1 MPSGAPGIKV
11 SRLKDIE
18 PISQRNSVIS
28 DREVIRCAEHGV
40 RGVQTIVSTKQTAR
54 ACERGAQ
61 NPLYNRG
68 GRGRTKDCTEGIA
81 RFRPQLEPGPAAS
94 VMSKP
99 AAIFATKWA
108 SRRNLVA
115 RPTL

>member
-40 RGVQTIVSTKQTAR
+40 RGVQTIVSTKQLEPASEARKILCTIGGEGSNQGLYKGNRTLPPTAR
-54 ACERGAQ
+54 ARARRERDEQ
-61 NPLYNRG
+61 TCRHLCD
-68 GRGRTKDCTEGIA
+68 KM
-81 RFRPQLEPGPAAS
+81 S
-94 VMSKP
+94 VTS
-99 AAIFATKWA
+99 
-108 SRRNLVA
+108 
-115 RPTL
+115 

>member
-40 RGVQTIVSTKQTAR
+40 RGVQTIVSTKQ
-54 ACERGAQ
+54 
-61 NPLYNRG
+61 
-68 GRGRTKDCTEGIA
+68 
-81 RFRPQLEPGPAAS
+81 LEPASEARKSLFTIGGEGVEPGIIQRESHASAHSSSPGPPRA
-94 VMSKP
+94 
-99 AAIFATKWA
+99 
-108 SRRNLVA
+108 
-115 RPTL
+115 